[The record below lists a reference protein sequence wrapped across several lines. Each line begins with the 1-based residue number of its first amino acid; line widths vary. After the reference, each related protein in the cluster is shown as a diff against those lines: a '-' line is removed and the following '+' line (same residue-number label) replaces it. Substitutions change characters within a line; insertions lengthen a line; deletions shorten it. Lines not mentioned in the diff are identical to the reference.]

1 MHQKK
6 KWGGRIKKKSGKDQN
21 KMKVPKLTGIAAFD
35 AGGRI
40 KKKNGK
46 DQKK

>member
-1 MHQKK
+1 M
-6 KWGGRIKKKSGKDQN
+6 GRKDQKKSGKDQN
-21 KMKVPKLTGIAAFD
+21 KMKVPKFTGKAAFD

-46 DQKK
+46 DQKN